1 VNDNETRHVKLTIY
15 GLVLGVFLVAPLII
29 IIPLSFTGRQSF
41 AFPPTEWSLRW
52 YERFFS
58 NPAWFDSLVDSTV
71 LALVVMVVA
80 GSLGTLAALGL
91 DRSTSRWA
99 GILNDALLAPR
110 IVPVVVLAIGVF
122 SLFLR
127 WHLSGTLAGFVL
139 AHTVLAIPVV
149 IIPVSARLKSLD
161 RRLES
166 AAAGLGASPVA
177 TLGLITI
184 PLIAPGVVTG
194 MVFAFITS
202 FDETVI
208 SLFLSSPRFKTLP
221 VKMYESVTVE
231 VDPTIAAASTI
242 ILCVTLALVL
252 FIQLAQTRRNKND
265 L

>member
-1 VNDNETRHVKLTIY
+1 MNDTDTRHTKLAVY
-15 GLVLGVFLVAPLII
+15 GALLGFFLVAPLLVIV
-29 IIPLSFTGRQSF
+29 PLSFTGRQSF

-58 NPAWFDSLVDSTV
+58 NPAWFDSLIDSTV
-71 LALVVMVVA
+71 LAVLVTLLA

-91 DRSTSRWA
+91 DRSTSRWT
-99 GILNDALLAPR
+99 GVLNNILLSPR
-110 IVPVVVLAIGVF
+110 IVPVVVLAIGMF

-127 WHLSGTLAGFVL
+127 WHLSGTLLGFVL

-149 IIPVSARLKSLD
+149 MIPVTARLKSLD

-177 TLGLITI
+177 TFRLITI
-184 PLIAPGVVTG
+184 PLVAPGVATG

-221 VKMYESVTVE
+221 VRMYESVTVE

-252 FIQLAQTRRNKND
+252 FIQVGQSGRKKK
-265 L
+265 